1 MTLRVEWLRGCGTA
15 LVTPFTATGEVD
27 EARFRALLERQITG
41 GVRLLVPCGT
51 TGEGAT
57 LDAREHERLITL
69 AVDVASRGRRAR
81 VIAGVGSNATAVT
94 IERARAARGAGAD
107 AILVVAPYYN
117 KPTQAGLVAHF
128 RAVAEAV
135 EDLPVVLYNVPGRTA
150 SNITAATTLTLARER
165 ANIVG
170 TKEAS
175 GDLSQIMAILRDRPP
190 NFCVLSGD
198 DAMTLP
204 LIALGADGVVSVVSN
219 EVPGAMARLTDL
231 ALRGDWAAARTLHY
245 RLLPLMEVNFVESN
259 PGPVKAGLAAL
270 GLLEEHFRLPLV
282 PVQEQTR
289 ARVRAALAELGPL
302 QGAAHVA
309 A

>member
-1 MTLRVEWLRGCGTA
+1 MTLHVEWLRGCGTA
-15 LVTPFTATGEVD
+15 LVTPFTAKGEVD
-27 EARFRALLERQITG
+27 EARFRALLERQIAG

-57 LDAREHERLITL
+57 LDPREHERLIAL
-69 AVDVASRGRRAR
+69 SVEVARRRAR
-81 VIAGVGSNATAVT
+81 VMAGVGSNATALT

-150 SNITAATTLTLARER
+150 CNITAATTLALAGER

-175 GDLSQIMAILRDRPP
+175 ADLAQIMAILRDRPP

-204 LIALGADGVVSVVSN
+204 LIALGAAGVVSVVSN
-219 EVPGAMARLTDL
+219 EVPDAMARLTDF
-231 ALRGDWAAARTLHY
+231 ALSGEWAAARALHY
-245 RLLPLMEVNFVESN
+245 RLLPLMEANFIESN
-259 PGPVKAGLAAL
+259 PGPVKAALAAL
-270 GLLEEHFRLPLV
+270 GLLDEQLRLPLV

-289 ARVRAALAELGPL
+289 ARLRAALAELGLL

>member
-15 LVTPFTATGEVD
+15 LVTPFTAKGEVD
-27 EARFRALLERQITG
+27 EARFRALLERQIAG

-57 LDAREHERLITL
+57 LDPREHERLIAL
-69 AVDVASRGRRAR
+69 SVDVARRRAR
-81 VIAGVGSNATAVT
+81 VMAGVGSNATALT

-150 SNITAATTLTLARER
+150 CNITAATTLALAGER

-175 GDLSQIMAILRDRPP
+175 ADLAQIMAILRDRPP

-204 LIALGADGVVSVVSN
+204 LIALGAAGVVSVVSN
-219 EVPGAMARLTDL
+219 EVPDAMARLTDF
-231 ALRGDWAAARTLHY
+231 ALSGEWAAARALHY
-245 RLLPLMEVNFVESN
+245 RLLPLMEANFIESN
-259 PGPVKAGLAAL
+259 PGPVKAALAAL
-270 GLLEEHFRLPLV
+270 GLLDEQLRLPLV

-289 ARVRAALAELGPL
+289 ARLRAALAELGLL

>member
-27 EARFRALLERQITG
+27 ETRFRALLERQIGG

-57 LDAREHERLITL
+57 LDAREQERLIALT
-69 AVDVASRGRRAR
+69 VEVAGRRAR

-117 KPTQAGLVAHF
+117 KPTQGGLVAHF

-135 EDLPVVLYNVPGRTA
+135 EELPVVLYNVPGRTA

-165 ANIVG
+165 TNIVG

-175 GDLSQIMAILRDRPP
+175 GDLSQIMTILRDRPP

-198 DAMTLP
+198 DAVTLP
-204 LIALGADGVVSVVSN
+204 LIALGADGVVSVASN
-219 EVPGAMARLTDL
+219 EVPDAMARLTDL

-245 RLLPLMEVNFVESN
+245 RLLPLMEANFIESN
-259 PGPVKAGLAAL
+259 PGPVKAALAAL
-270 GLLEEHFRLPLV
+270 GLVEEHVRLPLV
-282 PVQEQTR
+282 PV
-289 ARVRAALAELGPL
+289 
-302 QGAAHVA
+302 
-309 A
+309 

>member
-1 MTLRVEWLRGCGTA
+1 MTHYVGWLRGCGTA
-15 LVTPFTATGEVD
+15 LVTPFTATGAVD
-27 EARFRALLERQITG
+27 EKRFRTLVERQIAG

-51 TGEGAT
+51 TGEAAT
-57 LDAREHERLITL
+57 LDPQEQQRLIAITVE
-69 AVDVASRGRRAR
+69 AAGGGRAR
-81 VIAGVGSNATAVT
+81 VIAGVGSNDTAVT
-94 IERARAARGAGAD
+94 IERARAARAAGAD

-128 RAVAEAV
+128 RAVADAV

-165 ANIVG
+165 TNIVG

-175 GDLSQIMAILRDRPP
+175 GDLSQIMTILRDRPP

-198 DAMTLP
+198 DAVTLP
-204 LIALGADGVVSVVSN
+204 LIALGADGVVSVASN
-219 EVPGAMARLTDL
+219 EVPDAMARLTDL

-245 RLLPLMEVNFVESN
+245 RLLPLMEANFIESN
-259 PGPVKAGLAAL
+259 PGPVKAALAAL
-270 GLLEEHFRLPLV
+270 GLVEEHFRLPLV

-289 ARVRAALAELGPL
+289 ARVRAVLAELGLL

>member
-27 EARFRALLERQITG
+27 EARFRALLERQIAG

-57 LDAREHERLITL
+57 LDPREHERLIALT
-69 AVDVASRGRRAR
+69 VDVARRRAR

-128 RAVAEAV
+128 RAVADAV

-150 SNITAATTLTLARER
+150 SNITAATTLTLAGER

-175 GDLSQIMAILRDRPP
+175 ADLAQIMAILRDRPP

-198 DAMTLP
+198 DAITLP

-219 EVPGAMARLTDL
+219 EVPDAMARLTDL
-231 ALRGDWAAARTLHY
+231 ALRGEWGAARTQHY
-245 RLLPLMEVNFVESN
+245 RLLPLMEANFIESN
-259 PGPVKAGLAAL
+259 PGPVKAALAAL
-270 GLLEEHFRLPLV
+270 GLLEEHYRLPLV

-289 ARVRAALAELGPL
+289 ARMRGALAELGLL